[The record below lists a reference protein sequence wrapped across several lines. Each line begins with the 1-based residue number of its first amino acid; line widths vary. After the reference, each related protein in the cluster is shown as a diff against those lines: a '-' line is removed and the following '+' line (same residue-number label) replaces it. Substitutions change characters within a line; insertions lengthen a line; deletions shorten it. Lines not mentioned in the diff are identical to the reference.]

1 MPTDPSPDYISQLG
15 EAFLARRL
23 RRLSDLFVEDI
34 QAFLHASGITCP
46 ARSLSTLRLIAD
58 APGLGIVQVAR
69 QAQLSH
75 PLVIDL
81 LSQLESLRLVH
92 FVADEKDR
100 RRRLVFLTPDGE
112 AEVARLRDAEPV
124 VRAAYAE
131 LSRDIGVDLWQL
143 TDALDAA
150 LARRGFLQRLNG
162 VADIRTLL
170 APRSPPPLRA
180 EG

>member
-1 MPTDPSPDYISQLG
+1 MATHDPPDFISALG

-23 RRLSDLFVEDI
+23 RRLSDTFVEDI
-34 QAFLHASGITCP
+34 QAFLQASGITCP
-46 ARSLSTLRLIAD
+46 ARALSTLLLVAE

-81 LSQLESLRLVH
+81 LSTLENLRLVH

-100 RRRLVFLTPDGE
+100 RRRLVFLTPEGE
-112 AEVARLRDAEPV
+112 AEVARMRDAEPV

-131 LSRDIGVDLWQL
+131 LSRDIGIDLWQL

-150 LARRGFLQRLNG
+150 LAKRGFLQRLNG

-170 APRSPPPLRA
+170 APRTPPPLR
-180 EG
+180 

>member
-1 MPTDPSPDYISQLG
+1 MATHDPPDYIAALG

-23 RRLSDLFVEDI
+23 RRLSDAFVDDI
-34 QAFLHASGITCP
+34 QTFLQGSGITCP
-46 ARSLSTLRLIAD
+46 ARCLSTILLIAD

-81 LSQLESLRLVH
+81 LSNLENLRLVH
-92 FVADEKDR
+92 FVPDEKDR
-100 RRRLVFLTPDGE
+100 RRRLVFLTPEGQ
-112 AEVARLRDAEPV
+112 AEVSRLRDAEPV

-131 LSRDIGVDLWQL
+131 LSREVGVDLWHL
-143 TDALDAA
+143 TDALDTA
-150 LARRGFLQRLNG
+150 LARRGFFQRLNG

-170 APRSPPPLRA
+170 APRTPPPLR
-180 EG
+180 

>member
-1 MPTDPSPDYISQLG
+1 MLG

-23 RRLSDLFVEDI
+23 RRLSDQFVDDI
-34 QAFLHASGITCP
+34 QVFLKASGSTCP
-46 ARSLSTLRLIAD
+46 ARSLSTLLLIAD

-81 LSQLESLRLVH
+81 LSQLENLRLVR

-100 RRRLVFLTPDGE
+100 RRRLVYLTPEGE
-112 AEVARLRDAEPV
+112 TEVTRLRDAEPV

-131 LSRDIGVDLWQL
+131 LSREIGVDLWR
-143 TDALDAA
+143 TAEALDAA
-150 LARRGFLQRLNG
+150 LVKRGFLQRLSG

-170 APRSPPPLRA
+170 APRTPPPLSS
-180 EG
+180 

>member
-1 MPTDPSPDYISQLG
+1 MSTHASPDYIAALG

-23 RRLSDLFVEDI
+23 RRLSDQFVDDI
-34 QAFLHASGITCP
+34 QAFLQASGITCP
-46 ARSLSTLRLIAD
+46 ARCLSTILLIAE

-81 LSQLESLRLVH
+81 LSQLESMRLVH
-92 FVADEKDR
+92 FVPDEKDR
-100 RRRLVFLTPDGE
+100 RRRLVFLTPEGE
-112 AEVARLRDAEPV
+112 AEVARLREAEPV

-131 LSRDIGVDLWQL
+131 LSREIGVDLWKMA
-143 TDALDAA
+143 DALDTA
-150 LARRGFLQRLNG
+150 LARRGFLQRLDG

-170 APRSPPPLRA
+170 APRSPPPLR
-180 EG
+180 